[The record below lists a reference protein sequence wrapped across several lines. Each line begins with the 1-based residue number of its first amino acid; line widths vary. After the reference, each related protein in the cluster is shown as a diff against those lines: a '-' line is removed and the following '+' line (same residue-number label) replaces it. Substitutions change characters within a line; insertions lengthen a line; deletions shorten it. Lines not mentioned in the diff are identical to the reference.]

1 MADQVDQSFVKVH
14 FHKMNV
20 EYANWLVNKV
30 LVKEADMASM
40 RKQFLKDNQDKHK
53 DNNYEFKSRD
63 KDDKVPTTDGINEQP
78 KEKRLKKKMILLFVF
93 VFEHVY
99 FKCWCE
105 TLRFRNYLGPS
116 GLGFCLRFY
125 LFRVWLF
132 RVGFF

>member
-1 MADQVDQSFVKVH
+1 M
-14 FHKMNV
+14 
-20 EYANWLVNKV
+20 NKV
-30 LVKEADMASM
+30 VDKEADMASM